1 MNYKLLASDMDGTL
15 LKDDYTI
22 SPRTQKAIHNWLAAG
37 LHFVP
42 CTGRPLCGL
51 NSVTPLFEEDMP
63 VVVHHGAMVVMHRS
77 KKQLFYVE
85 LATDLVM
92 EVYKLGEERKLPI
105 AIYSKD
111 ELFFNMD
118 CQPLKEYE
126 KAIGTK
132 GIVASQ
138 DEIQNIAAKDVV
150 NVIWLDY
157 PERIAI
163 HQKEMPAHFGDKL
176 NCHASGKW
184 LFEFVAKEATK
195 AAGLDKLIA
204 HLGIRR
210 EEVVAIGDSYNDLSM
225 LKYAGY
231 SIAMGNAYDEV
242 KSACDYITLTNE
254 EDGVAAWMEGYL
266 SNSLV

>member
-15 LKDDYTI
+15 LKDDFTM
-22 SPRTQKAIHNWLAAG
+22 SSRTKKAVRDWLATG

-51 NSVTPLFEEDMP
+51 SSVVPLFEEDTP
-63 VVVHHGAMVVMHRS
+63 VIVHHGAMAAMHRS
-77 KKQLFYVE
+77 KKLLFCSE
-85 LATDLVM
+85 LEADLVM
-92 EVYKLGEERKLPI
+92 EVYKLGEERNLPI
-105 AIYSKD
+105 ALYRKD

-118 CQPLKEYE
+118 CEPLKQYE
-126 KAIGTK
+126 EAIGTK
-132 GIVASQ
+132 GTVASL
-138 DEIQNIAAKDVV
+138 DEIKNIASKGVV
-150 NVIWLDY
+150 NILWLDY
-157 PERIAI
+157 PERIAT
-163 HQKEMPAHFGDKL
+163 HQKEMPAHFGDRL

-210 EEVVAIGDSYNDLSM
+210 EEVVAVGDSYNDLSM
-225 LKYAGY
+225 LKYAGF

-242 KSACDYITLTNE
+242 KAVCDYVTLSNE
-254 EDGVAAWMEGYL
+254 EDGVAVWMEGYI
-266 SNSLV
+266 N